1 MGGRLVTDSTNDTR
15 AVADPRALADVD
27 RTETDAATGEESE
40 HAIPW
45 RKGYTVFKVGLH
57 FGPFTRLPLE
67 SSFLQR
73 LVEAATASFESCPV
87 ACKFAKRSKRIP
99 RSPQVSGRRS
109 LVAALRRRLGDV
121 TTAIEKARNHIA
133 GERPLRARSGRSL
146 QVSF

>member
-45 RKGYTVFKVGLH
+45 RKGYTVFNVGPALW
-57 FGPFTRLPLE
+57 PVQAAPLE

-73 LVEAATASFESCPV
+73 LVEAAMASFESCPV
-87 ACKFAKRSKRIP
+87 A
-99 RSPQVSGRRS
+99 
-109 LVAALRRRLGDV
+109 
-121 TTAIEKARNHIA
+121 
-133 GERPLRARSGRSL
+133 
-146 QVSF
+146 